1 MQIEDSIFVISSL
14 VGSLDLGLR
23 ELPRQVDDG
32 CLLLLDSE
40 LDHVPVDVEV
50 SVSKFG
56 QQIESI
62 NYLAGSVA

>member
-50 SVSKFG
+50 SFSQFC
-56 QQIESI
+56 
-62 NYLAGSVA
+62 SVN